1 MVEVQVPETS
11 ARENTSE
18 GNNSNGTDVLNM
30 GVMQDMPYQMAL
42 PEVIEVILVEN
53 ATLEN
58 EEMW

>member
-30 GVMQDMPYQMAL
+30 VPYQMAL